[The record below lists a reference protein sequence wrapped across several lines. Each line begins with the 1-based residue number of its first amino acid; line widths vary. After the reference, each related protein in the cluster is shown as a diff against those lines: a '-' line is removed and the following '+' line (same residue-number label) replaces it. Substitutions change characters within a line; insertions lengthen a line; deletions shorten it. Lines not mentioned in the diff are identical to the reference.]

1 MDTAIAGAVCENAGD
16 FKPDYDVG
24 TVNHYNHTTCFMAA
38 MMSQITKKDCAANK
52 DSVMGMATMGC
63 CGPARKSACGVA
75 PAPGA
80 QPSQPSD
87 APPCLTDGTV
97 TPWPADV
104 KEPYSQCTCGS
115 GRCFAL
121 GTCDSTAS
129 TPEAACT
136 CEPSETQWCYASKED
151 GQIRETNS
159 VKYGCFDGF
168 QGYGSARAGCAEM
181 GDDILITRFN
191 NAGCKE
197 GDEIESTDDQEN
209 PEIFS
214 AEWEAEI
221 AVQSGSSDTCTADE
235 LNTSKFLLS

>member
-1 MDTAIAGAVCENAGD
+1 MKCFLLALTAPGEI
-16 FKPDYDVG
+16 
-24 TVNHYNHTTCFMAA
+24 TVT
-38 MMSQITKKDCAANK
+38 KDCTSAQK
-52 DSVMGMATMGC
+52 KTSVQTLATAGC

-151 GQIRETNS
+151 GQIRETMS

-168 QGYGSARAGCAEM
+168 QGDGSVRAGCAEM